1 MKAIR
6 LDQVYNHFNTEPL
19 KVEDLEEYYVS
30 AIEGRG
36 DNPMFYIQNILE
48 NAHDKPI
55 HLLFAGYKGCG
66 KSTELNLL
74 QKRMQDKWLVVN
86 FSVLKELDPVSLH
99 YIELFIVTMEK
110 LFEIAKEEELDI
122 SKEYLDSVSNWY
134 QTKEIQ
140 EIKEQYVD
148 GGTEFGAGAELNIPF
163 FANFFSRLKASAKVS
178 KSLKEALTQ
187 KVEPKLSQLIFHCN
201 ALIREVRSN
210 IKKKGKTGLLVI
222 IEDMDKLPLDRAEN
236 LFYNYSQQLVELNV
250 DVIFTYPIPLLYHP
264 RFVSINNIF
273 DDTYELPMI
282 KINER
287 NGKPSQE
294 GQAILRAIVARRM
307 EMGLFKNPKVLEKM
321 ISYSGGCLRDL
332 FRLIR
337 QSALGAMALEKE
349 QIGEKEFIKAY
360 QKLKREYDNT
370 IADKIVNGEVQ
381 VEVEEYFNA
390 LVELVKDP
398 AKKPENT
405 EAILDLRQNL
415 TILGYNGE
423 GWCDVHP
430 IVIDILK
437 ERKKL

>member
-1 MKAIR
+1 MKAKR
-6 LDQVYNHFNTEPL
+6 LDQVYAHFNTEPL
-19 KVEDLEEYYVS
+19 KVEELEKYYVS
-30 AIEGRG
+30 AIAGRG
-36 DNPMFYIQNILE
+36 DNPMRNIRSILE
-48 NAHDKPI
+48 SAPNEPT

-74 QKRMQDKWLVVN
+74 EKQMSDKWLVVN
-86 FSVLKELDPVSLH
+86 FSVLKELDPLSLH

-110 LFEIAKEEELDI
+110 LFEIANEKQLSI

-134 QTKEIQ
+134 RTREIQ

-148 GGTEFGAGAELNIPF
+148 AGTEFGAGAELNIPF
-163 FANFFSRLKASAKVS
+163 FASFFSRLKASAKVS

-210 IKKKGKTGLLVI
+210 LRERGKTGLLVI
-222 IEDMDKLPLDRAEN
+222 IEDLDKLPLDRAEA
-236 LFYNYSQQLVELNV
+236 LFYNYSQQLVELDV

-264 RFVSINNIF
+264 RFISINNIF

-282 KINER
+282 RINER
-287 NGKPSQE
+287 DGSPSEE
-294 GQAILRAIVARRM
+294 GRAILREIVSRRM
-307 EMGLFKNPKVLEKM
+307 DNSLLESPEVLEKM
-321 ISYSGGCLRDL
+321 IAYSGGCLRDL

-337 QSALGAMALEKE
+337 QAALSAIALEKPA
-349 QIGEKEFIKAY
+349 IGEAEFQKAY

-370 IADKIVNGEVQ
+370 IADKIIEGEVK
-381 VEVEEYFNA
+381 VGVEEYFEA
-390 LVELVKDP
+390 LAALAKDP
-398 AKKPENT
+398 TKKPENT

-415 TILGYNGE
+415 TILGYNGD

-437 ERKKL
+437 ERQKL

>member
-163 FANFFSRLKASAKVS
+163 FANFFSRVS
-178 KSLKEALTQ
+178 
-187 KVEPKLSQLIFHCN
+187 
-201 ALIREVRSN
+201 
-210 IKKKGKTGLLVI
+210 
-222 IEDMDKLPLDRAEN
+222 
-236 LFYNYSQQLVELNV
+236 
-250 DVIFTYPIPLLYHP
+250 
-264 RFVSINNIF
+264 VSYV
-273 DDTYELPMI
+273 T
-282 KINER
+282 
-287 NGKPSQE
+287 
-294 GQAILRAIVARRM
+294 
-307 EMGLFKNPKVLEKM
+307 
-321 ISYSGGCLRDL
+321 
-332 FRLIR
+332 
-337 QSALGAMALEKE
+337 
-349 QIGEKEFIKAY
+349 
-360 QKLKREYDNT
+360 
-370 IADKIVNGEVQ
+370 
-381 VEVEEYFNA
+381 
-390 LVELVKDP
+390 
-398 AKKPENT
+398 
-405 EAILDLRQNL
+405 
-415 TILGYNGE
+415 
-423 GWCDVHP
+423 
-430 IVIDILK
+430 
-437 ERKKL
+437 